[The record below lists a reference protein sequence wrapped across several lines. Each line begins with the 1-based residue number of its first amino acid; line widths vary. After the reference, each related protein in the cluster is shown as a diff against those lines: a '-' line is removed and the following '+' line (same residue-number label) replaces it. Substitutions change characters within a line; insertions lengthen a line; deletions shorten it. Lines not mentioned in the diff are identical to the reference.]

1 MYSFPWSRR
10 CGLLTLDVQ
19 KKEDARVAE
28 ERAQMKWQK
37 DHMYDELHAEDNI
50 AASSNQDRDED
61 FLDDFM

>member
-1 MYSFPWSRR
+1 M
-10 CGLLTLDVQ
+10 LTFCVQ
-19 KKEDARVAE
+19 KKEDARIAE

-37 DHMYDELHAEDNI
+37 EHMYDELHAEDNM